1 MPNLKLQSPKI
12 SIIMP
17 VYNVAPFVAKA
28 LQSCVEQS
36 FKDIEIIC
44 VDDCGQDESMDIVAS
59 FARKDERIRIVR
71 NKQNLG
77 LLHARF
83 EGAKIARGE
92 YIMFLDSDDFL
103 DSRAC
108 EIALKASENGYFDV
122 VSLGYIHFEEENG
135 GGYKELYRLHFEN
148 ADYTREEFFKKC
160 LKYYSMNWHI
170 WGRLIKKKSL

>member
-1 MPNLKLQSPKI
+1 MPIKPKI

-36 FKDIEIIC
+36 FRDIEIIC
-44 VDDCGQDESMDIVAS
+44 VDDCGQDESMDIVEE
-59 FARKDERIRIVR
+59 FAKKDERIRIVR

-77 LLHARF
+77 LLHVRF
-83 EGAKIARGE
+83 EGTKIARGE

-108 EIALKASENGYFDV
+108 EIAYNATW
-122 VSLGYIHFEEENG
+122 G
-135 GGYKELYRLHFEN
+135 GG
-148 ADYTREEFFKKC
+148 
-160 LKYYSMNWHI
+160 
-170 WGRLIKKKSL
+170 

>member
-1 MPNLKLQSPKI
+1 MPNLKPQI

-17 VYNVAPFVAKA
+17 IYNVAPFVAQA

-36 FKDIEIIC
+36 FIDIEIIC
-44 VDDCGQDESMDIVAS
+44 VDDCGQDESMDIVEE
-59 FARKDERIRIVR
+59 FAKKDERIRIVR

-83 EGAKIARGE
+83 EGAKIALGE
-92 YIMFLDSDDFL
+92 YIMFVDSDDFL

-108 EIALKASENGYFDV
+108 EFALKASENGYFDV

-135 GGYKELYRLHFEN
+135 ELKELGRLHFEN
-148 ADYTREEFFKKC
+148 TNYSKEEFFKKC